1 MARKDRTMLPTEPL
15 QLHHSWP
22 IIERGV
28 RLAHG
33 VLDIGRGAATIGD
46 GPFSCDLIDGKLSWS
61 AATFALF
68 GLPAGT
74 VPTRD
79 RVLPMYRTDSR
90 SALERLRAHAIRH
103 RRGFTI
109 DTEVD
114 APGQPLRWIRI
125 VAVPEVEG
133 GRAVRLRGLHQDVTH
148 EYR

>member
-1 MARKDRTMLPTEPL
+1 MMLPTEPL

-22 IIERGV
+22 IFERGV
-28 RLAHG
+28 RLPHG
-33 VLDIGRGAATIGD
+33 ILEVGYHPGLPDD
-46 GPFSCDLIDGKLSWS
+46 GPFCCDLTANTLAWS
-61 AATFALF
+61 DSTFALF
-68 GLPAGT
+68 GLPTGRT
-74 VPTRD
+74 PVRD
-79 RVLPMYRTDSR
+79 VVLPMYRPDSR

-133 GRAVRLRGLHQDVTH
+133 GRTVRLRGLHQDVTH

>member
-1 MARKDRTMLPTEPL
+1 MLPTEPL

-22 IIERGV
+22 IVESGV

-33 VLDIGRGAATIGD
+33 VLDIGCRAAAIED
-46 GPFSCDLIDGKLSWS
+46 GPFSCDLTANTLSWADS
-61 AATFALF
+61 TYLLF
-68 GLPAGT
+68 GLPAGIT
-74 VPTRD
+74 PVRD
-79 RVLPMYRTDSR
+79 VVLPMYCVDSR

-125 VAVPEVEG
+125 VAVPEVES
-133 GRAVRLRGLHQDVTH
+133 GRAIRLRGLHQDVTH

>member
-1 MARKDRTMLPTEPL
+1 MLPTEPL

-22 IIERGV
+22 IVERGV
-28 RLAHG
+28 RLSHG
-33 VLDIGRGAATIGD
+33 VLDVGYHPGLLDD
-46 GPFSCDLIDGKLSWS
+46 GPFCCDLAANTLAWS
-61 AATFALF
+61 DSTFALF
-68 GLPAGT
+68 GLPTGST
-74 VPTRD
+74 PVRD
-79 RVLPMYRTDSR
+79 VVLPMYRPDSR

-125 VAVPEVEG
+125 VAVPEVER
-133 GRAVRLRGLHQDVTH
+133 GRAVRLRGVHQDVTH